1 MHNLEHG
8 GIGVHYDCP
17 DGCTDLVSQLAALV
31 SGAVDRGLK
40 VIMSPYPG
48 TGSSIALTAWTYLD
62 KFEQFDKLRINGF
75 IDAHE
80 SSPNAPEFSVPQ

>member
-17 DGCTDLVSQLAALV
+17 DSCDGLESQLVALV
-31 SGAVDRGLK
+31 NRAVDRGLK
-40 VIMSPYPG
+40 VLMSPYPEM
-48 TGSSIALTAWTYLD
+48 GSRIALTAWTYLD
-62 KFEQFDKLRINGF
+62 KFDQFDELRINRF

-80 SSPNAPEFSVPQ
+80 SSLNAPEFSIPQ